1 MSSGSMQ
8 VPVGRAVT
16 VRVPATSANLGPGF
30 DTLGL
35 ALGFY
40 DQLEVSTRSES
51 GATVEVIGEGAADS
65 AAPVSTDASNLVVQ
79 SIAHAFAQHDGKVRA
94 RASNSQQMHQRHREK
109 FRPVHA
115 ASTAVIAFC

>member
-1 MSSGSMQ
+1 MTSGSMQ

-40 DQLEVSTRSES
+40 DQLEV
-51 GATVEVIGEGAADS
+51 
-65 AAPVSTDASNLVVQ
+65 
-79 SIAHAFAQHDGKVRA
+79 
-94 RASNSQQMHQRHREK
+94 
-109 FRPVHA
+109 
-115 ASTAVIAFC
+115 